1 MSALPAQVAYT
12 TGSPTLPPNASSRDV
27 VIRSSNGQSFG
38 ENATIVFDLNA
49 AGFIDPASI
58 YLRYKYAFTNLANA
72 ELKGTPVYTPF
83 QRLAVFCGSQQ
94 LESISQYNQV
104 ANMITNLTYDVAQK
118 YGLQSA
124 FGYRGAS
131 PGLLPTIEELDGR
144 VLIGANEVG
153 SFSAPLPSVLSN
165 CEKYLPAFAM
175 PQLRVE
181 LGTDTLANMF
191 RQVAGV
197 VPTGMVL
204 SNLELCYKQI
214 DMGADV
220 EAMVRAMGLTH
231 IKTQSLMNSASLLP
245 SGAVGMSSIVFNTRL
260 ASIKSAF
267 LLFANSTTD
276 SCGEYDSVDITSG
289 NGSYNITIAG
299 KSYPQTP
306 ANTAQNKAGILQ
318 ALRGAVGSIADKSNS
333 MSINSVEFNKIDGS
347 TTTLAACGK
356 FIVGIDTEVIDS
368 DFIMSGVS
376 SQNSSITAN
385 IQLGTALIDNHNVHL
400 ILAYDALLELDFV
413 SGQATLKM

>member
-58 YLRYKYAFTNLANA
+58 YLRFKYVFSNLASA

-83 QRLAVFCGSQQ
+83 QRLSVFCGSQQ

-104 ANMITNLTYDVAQK
+104 ANMYCNLNYDVAQK
-118 YGLQSA
+118 YGLQSV
-124 FGYRGAS
+124 FGYRGVD
-131 PGLLPTIEELDGR
+131 PLLPTIEEMDGR
-144 VLIGANEVG
+144 VLTANETG
-153 SFSAPLPSVLSN
+153 SFSAPLPCILSN

-191 RQVAGV
+191 KTNLVA

-220 EAMVRAMGLTH
+220 EAMVRATGATH

-267 LLFANSTTD
+267 LLFTNTTAA
-276 SCGEYDSVDITSG
+276 SCGEYDSVDITNG

-306 ANTAQNKAGILQ
+306 LNTFQNKSGILQ
-318 ALRGAVGSIADKSNS
+318 ALRGAVGSVYDKSNS
-333 MSINSVEFNKIDGS
+333 MSINSVEFGRVDGN

-368 DFIMSGVS
+368 DYIMSGVS

-385 IQLGTALIDNHNVHL
+385 IQLGTATTQSHNVHL
-400 ILAYDALLELDFV
+400 VLAYDGLLEVDFV
-413 SGQATLKM
+413 SGQAALKM